1 MDSDYLIS
9 LQARFKVRFKI
20 AQNPSKMLQIAR
32 ERAWEYKYTP
42 KPKTFTEWL
51 YGVST
56 ESTIFRAYLI
66 LEKYQRFLT
75 LLHTLS
81 VFLYSYT
88 SKRDVLVL
96 VSFLWGGGFSMFG
109 FIIAHAKN
117 SHVFLR
123 VY

>member
-1 MDSDYLIS
+1 MLIFPKKEYYFTD

-81 VFLYSYT
+81 VFYIAIPR
-88 SKRDVLVL
+88 KEM
-96 VSFLWGGGFSMFG
+96 FL
-109 FIIAHAKN
+109 
-117 SHVFLR
+117 FL
-123 VY
+123 